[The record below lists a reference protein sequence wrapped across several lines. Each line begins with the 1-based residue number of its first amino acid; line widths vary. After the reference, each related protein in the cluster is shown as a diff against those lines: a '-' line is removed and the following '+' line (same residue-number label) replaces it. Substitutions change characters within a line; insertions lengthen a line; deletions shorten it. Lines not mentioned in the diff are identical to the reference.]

1 MLKKLIL
8 FLMHHYLLEEKVYCT
23 QLITLTNNC
32 IDIETVVPNPK
43 TRKSVTFKGNTAI
56 INKSFP
62 IW

>member
-8 FLMHHYLLEEKVYCT
+8 SLMHHYLLEEKVYCT
-23 QLITLTNNC
+23 HFITIPNNC

-43 TRKSVTFKGNTAI
+43 TRKSVRFKGNTVI

-62 IW
+62 I